1 MDYIDTNVII
11 SYLSRK
17 DVNHSKALKIMNN
30 RKRAITSM
38 IAVLE
43 MRSVLSRTTNLDVDV
58 IEAYVDYLQEMKVEI
73 PKLDMNAVLADAS
86 EIAFRVRM
94 KTLDVLHLSAS
105 ILLNANNFVTFDGEF
120 REKEKEISAIGLK
133 VIYE

>member
-1 MDYIDTNVII
+1 
-11 SYLSRK
+11 
-17 DVNHSKALKIMNN
+17 
-30 RKRAITSM
+30 M

-43 MRSVLSRTTNLDVDV
+43 MRSVLSRTTNLNADE
-58 IEAYVDYLQEMKVEI
+58 IESYVDCLQEMKVEI

-86 EIAFRVRM
+86 EIAFRVKM

-105 ILLNANNFVTFDGEF
+105 ILLNANNFVTFEGEF